1 MRRRVGERRRPR
13 CDRTELIQQVSDQLG
28 MDTCPNPPSCP
39 VADSD
44 EPADFH
50 TYRIEAHTSWYNV
63 TRHDQTFNRSGV
75 GDSRFAPLL
84 DQHGEPVPYVYL
96 AQNPVGA
103 LLESVLHDIWGTS
116 STVQRSDLCGRRLR
130 RLTAAADIEVVD
142 LRNHRLEEG
151 KLTRQQLV
159 ACPSEHYA
167 CTRRWASRRLQ
178 SRLAEEPP
186 TGIVWHSRQ
195 IEIAATHASAPMRIL
210 LTMVEQASLTA
221 VVYDTAGTGEAS
233 FAEATAF
240 EDLRS
245 GEGLALATELCVQLG
260 LHVEG

>member
-1 MRRRVGERRRPR
+1 MKINTDMNV
-13 CDRTELIQQVSDQLG
+13 
-28 MDTCPNPPSCP
+28 CPNPPSCT

-44 EPADFH
+44 EPADLH

-75 GDSRFAPLL
+75 GDSRFAPLV
-84 DQHGEPVPYVYL
+84 DQHGQPVPYVYL

-103 LLESVLHDIWGTS
+103 LLESVTHDIWGTS
-116 STVQRSDLCGRRLR
+116 STVQRSDLRGLRLR
-130 RLTAAADIEVVD
+130 RLITTAGIDVVD
-142 LRNHRLEEG
+142 LRNHRLEESR
-151 KLTRQQLV
+151 LERQQLV

-178 SRLAEEPP
+178 STLAGGPS

-195 IEIAATHASAPMRIL
+195 IEVAATHANAPMRIL

-221 VVYDTAGTGEAS
+221 VVYGSVGTGEDS
-233 FAEATAF
+233 FVETTEF
-240 EDLRS
+240 EDLGS
-245 GEGLALATELCVQLG
+245 GEGLALVTELCVQLG